1 MCFSAEVSL
10 GVAAAL
16 LPVGGYCASTAVR
29 KNRAY
34 LLFGVIPTMFG
45 AQQFCEAGV
54 WLGLERGDAVLVRTA
69 SLWFLFFA
77 LALWPAWIPLAAAV
91 VEPRGVKRWVFLAG
105 VGLGVA
111 LGCVY
116 YAPLAVGGIDWAN
129 ARVVGHSIRYDFAI
143 IPAVRAAPDWVW
155 PTLYL
160 VAVCGPLLASADRRL
175 RPLGVG
181 VVFSAAVAY
190 LAFRETFASVWCFL
204 GAALSVCIGYVI
216 YRLPDRGADNC
227 ETRPAPSPL

>member
-34 LLFGVIPTMFG
+34 FLLGVVPTMFG
-45 AQQFCEAGV
+45 VQQLCEAGV

-91 VEPRGVKRWVFLAG
+91 VEPRGVKRW
-105 VGLGVA
+105 
-111 LGCVY
+111 VY

-204 GAALSVCIGYVI
+204 GAALSVYIGYVI